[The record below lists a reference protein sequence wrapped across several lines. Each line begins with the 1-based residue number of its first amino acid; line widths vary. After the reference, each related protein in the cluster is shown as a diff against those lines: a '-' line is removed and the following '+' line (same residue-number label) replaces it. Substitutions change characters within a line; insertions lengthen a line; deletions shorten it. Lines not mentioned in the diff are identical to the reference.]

1 MAKRIAK
8 IVILM
13 LVLTLLSSVAFAQ
26 IGFDEPRDITTRE
39 ERVENFI
46 NAVKNGDTTAFRLI
60 TFDILAGKNIESNR
74 QPTIDAYSEINE
86 NTVPI
91 DIDRD
96 LEYVAS
102 ELSQYTLI
110 TPNVIDTVRI
120 IAALNDVSF
129 VEYMC
134 DGDVSPTSE
143 TRQKVIRATLQGLY
157 NLDPRV
163 RLIATEWLRRLRP
176 DAIMFRDVERAV
188 EYETVASSYEKYR
201 PKNIDIPSIDEPGA
215 YGTNFDSL
223 DYEYQVDEETIYY
236 PMDEYDSETG
246 DMVHPEEKVN
256 QYDENNNIIEITEA
270 RPNATQLD
278 ARKWGNGNPFD
289 PDKRLYE
296 LYRYIDVMME
306 AGALR
311 RFRNTPDG
319 YLLGY
324 QYRLGAGYKSDF
336 SEYMGTRNNNISV
349 EDWDDYDERKNE
361 AGEGEDVDINVIGS
375 GGNNIADSAMMKE
388 IIKTMVPIGHGDK
401 YFYRNIKGRVVMG
414 NSWAELIKLR
424 EFIVRAIWYD
434 KIVNLELNSMVIIS
448 KDSFKTLYLSID
460 GEAAEDIP
468 FLSTGIRYEDP
479 RRNPDATNPDYTVPQ
494 KSDPEEQPI
503 APMLD
508 QRHIPVLIQGLLK
521 NPVYSTKWVIARA
534 LKDIYMMDETTPENQ
549 SRINWA
555 LRQAKYDALAKDV
568 IKGAV
573 LHEELITVG
582 KIDFTQTENY
592 QVVKLDDDERYPLP
606 NASGTYAGG
615 VYIPRKRTI
624 EREDT
629 GPTGITGFG
638 IPNDEIIARRYT
650 ELVYKMGFDWYQD
663 YIRNTAD
670 PDQALQENQLSFF
683 DRVMDSF
690 SFYRFV
696 VDENGLPIPAE
707 AIRERVEGVI
717 GQTEYTAPVVTYY
730 NNRDIYLRAKE
741 YYYQNVRGDAGLSST
756 SNQPVPHFNV
766 EHYNRVV
773 DFLNRVYNGD
783 NEVMATA
790 TWDVVESAQLLTM
803 FRLFLMMETEM
814 NNTDDDEDYVY
825 EATRLL
831 FERDT
836 RIVFFDAFLES
847 EYADIEEFQTI
858 TRDTGT
864 QSGYRDVIG
873 IYSIGDEEYN
883 YFEEFDVDLM
893 RNIGSKVDSWAS
905 AGYSP
910 ELDKNFSAQQRT
922 NFINAALPG
931 LYNKD
936 PRVRLTAIHWLR
948 RLGPSEDMFEEV
960 RKARGI
966 LRQDDIIDTDLM
978 TGQGNTLVPPEEDYE
993 LDETDP
999 FNQPLR
1005 EDRPDT
1011 GLDRFEYFDTNIY
1024 HRDNYPDLVSD
1035 DKYAELRRTILFDSI
1050 GSQKSNLRES
1060 NYETEMI
1067 TNVNQFRPDLDMSR
1081 TSDAMMTKNRYFH
1094 SIIYIVSQD
1103 FQKFNYYRLNIRE
1116 EGDPGEVISLDDMK
1130 PADPTSDLEYP
1141 EFEYVSETGTE
1152 VLEGIAS
1159 YQSRPEQERALLQ
1172 IVSVANPLYTE
1183 DRYEYNFKSWGMYQ
1197 FKSPSEELEKLYR
1210 FILRERTVNRIKSG
1224 READIFVG
1232 MSRFEFSILSLP
1244 LDYEY
1249 VLRIPMSSFFGLDPN
1264 YGADPV
1270 YGGIDLRNGDYNPDK
1285 AFLIPKGELLDI
1297 NNEDGIAD
1305 AYTKYPIFRE
1315 NQIAFISQGV
1325 DNPNFQIQKGTAEYL
1340 IRFYN
1345 FYANVADE
1353 IKRDIRDAM
1362 FYYKQDDIVIEE
1374 VTLAIEAEQPQG
1386 RAVIKAG
1393 TRLGNELNPG
1403 GVRQYRQLLPAELR
1417 RDVRRTINRQVQSFE
1432 REIANILGVRRKTAV
1447 GASETLGYFSEEG
1460 TYTPVKPSDEADVK
1474 GEEGEDAT
1482 PDNDND
1488 DDDDDDDDDND

>member
-1 MAKRIAK
+1 MAKRITK
-8 IVILM
+8 LLIMIL
-13 LVLTLLSSVAFAQ
+13 VFTLLSSVAIAQ
-26 IGFDEPRDITTRE
+26 IGFDEPRDITTKE
-39 ERVENFI
+39 ERVANFI

-60 TFDILAGKNIESNR
+60 TNDILAGKDVGDENA
-74 QPTIDAYSEINE
+74 PTIDAFSEINE

-91 DIDRD
+91 DITRD
-96 LEYVAS
+96 LEYFAL
-102 ELSQYTLI
+102 ELSQYTMK
-110 TPNVIDTVRI
+110 TPNVIDTVRVL
-120 IAALNDVSF
+120 AELNNVSF

-134 DGDVSPTSE
+134 DGDISETSE
-143 TRQKVIRATLQGLY
+143 TRAKVIRATLQGLF

-163 RLIATEWLRRLRP
+163 RLTAIEWLRRLRP

-223 DYEYQVDEETIYY
+223 EYEYEVDEEAIYY
-236 PMDEYDSETG
+236 PFDEYDEETG
-246 DMVHPEEKVN
+246 DMVHPDEKVN
-256 QYDENNNIIEITEA
+256 KYDENNNIITLTEE

-289 PDKRLYE
+289 PEERRLE
-296 LYRYIDVMME
+296 LYHYISVMMD

-324 QYRLGAGYKSDF
+324 QYRLGASYKNNY
-336 SEYMGTRNNNISV
+336 SEYKNLAQFLSIEEARESVQASDDPNDEDGLQVVHDGNILPDSV
-349 EDWDDYDERKNE
+349 VEEL
-361 AGEGEDVDINVIGS
+361 
-375 GGNNIADSAMMKE
+375 
-388 IIKTMVPIGHGDK
+388 IKTMVPIGHGDK
-401 YFYRNIKGRVVMG
+401 YFYRNIKGRIVLG

-434 KIVNLELNSMVIIS
+434 KIRNLELNSLVIIS

-460 GEAAEDIP
+460 GESAEDIP

-479 RRNPDATNPDYTVPQ
+479 RRNTDTGGEYTVPV
-494 KSDPEEQPI
+494 KTDPEEQPR

-534 LKDIYMMDETTPENQ
+534 LKDIFMMDETTHENKA
-549 SRINWA
+549 RINWA

-582 KIDFTQTENY
+582 KIDFTQNENY
-592 QVVKLDDDERYPLP
+592 NVVKMDDDDRYPLP
-606 NASGTYAGG
+606 NTSGTYAGG

-624 EREDT
+624 EEEDE
-629 GPTGITGFG
+629 GPRGITGFA

-650 ELVYKMGFDWYQD
+650 ELVYKDDFNWYRD
-663 YIRNTAD
+663 SIRGTAD
-670 PDQALQENQLSFF
+670 PEKALQDNQLSFV
-683 DRVMDSF
+683 DRVLDSF

-696 VDENGLPIPAE
+696 VDENNRVIPAE
-707 AIRERVEGVI
+707 AIRERVEGTL
-717 GQTEYTAPVVTYY
+717 GQTDYTAPVVTYY
-730 NNRDIYLRAKE
+730 SNRDVYLAAKR
-741 YYYQNVRGDAGLSST
+741 YYYQNVVNVGRAARG
-756 SNQPVPHFNV
+756 NEPVPYFNV
-766 EHYNRVV
+766 EHYNRVC
-773 DFLNRVYNGD
+773 DFINAVYNGD

-790 TWDVVESAQLLTM
+790 TWDIVESAQLLTM
-803 FRLFLMMETEM
+803 YRLFLMMESDM
-814 NNTDDDEDYVY
+814 SSPDSDEDYVF
-825 EATRLL
+825 EATKLL
-831 FERDT
+831 FERDS

-847 EYADIEEFQTI
+847 EYAEIEEFQTI
-858 TRDTGT
+858 TKVDELTDT
-864 QSGYRDVIG
+864 YDKVIG
-873 IYSIGDEEYN
+873 KYSIGGEEYK
-883 YFEEFDVDLM
+883 YFD
-893 RNIGSKVDSWAS
+893 
-905 AGYSP
+905 
-910 ELDKNFSAQQRT
+910 ELDKELFKDIAQKVDQWASQNYQANLKKNYSPQQKT

-948 RLGPSEDMFEEV
+948 RLGPAEEMFEEV
-960 RKARGI
+960 AKARGI
-966 LRQDDIIDTDLM
+966 LRQEDIVDTDIM
-978 TGQGNTLVPPEEDYE
+978 TGQGNNLVPPEEEYE

-1011 GLDRFEYFDTNIY
+1011 GLDRFEFFDTNIY
-1024 HRDNYPDLVSD
+1024 HRNNYPDVVSGD
-1035 DKYAELRRTILFDSI
+1035 RYAELRINSLFDSL
-1050 GSQKSNLRES
+1050 GAQKSNLTQA
-1060 NYETEMI
+1060 NYETEMV
-1067 TNVNQFRPDLDMSR
+1067 TTVSEYRSDLGATGRASAVEMIR
-1081 TSDAMMTKNRYFH
+1081 NRYFH

-1116 EGDPGEVISLDDMK
+1116 EGDPGDVISLDDMK
-1130 PADPTSDLEYP
+1130 PADPTGELEYP
-1141 EFEYVSETGTE
+1141 EFSYMNETGQQ
-1152 VLEGIAS
+1152 VLEGIADYPDS
-1159 YQSRPEQERALLQ
+1159 IPQQEQDLLQ
-1172 IVSVANPLYTE
+1172 IISVANPLYTE

-1210 FILRERTVNRIKSG
+1210 FILRKRIVNRIKTQNI
-1224 READIFVG
+1224 ADEFVG
-1232 MSRFEFSILSLP
+1232 MTRFEFSILSLP

-1264 YGADPV
+1264 YGADPDF
-1270 YGGIDLRNGDYNPDK
+1270 GGVDLRNGDYNPDK
-1285 AFLIPKGELLDI
+1285 AFLLPKGELLDVS
-1297 NNEDGIAD
+1297 NEDGIQD
-1305 AYTKYPIFRE
+1305 AYNKYPIFRE
-1315 NQIAFISQGV
+1315 SQIMYIQQGV
-1325 DNPNFQIQKGTAEYL
+1325 DNPNFMVRKGTAEFL

-1345 FYANVADE
+1345 FYANISDE
-1353 IKRDIRDAM
+1353 TKRDIRDAM
-1362 FYYKQDDIVIEE
+1362 FYYKKDDIVIEE
-1374 VTLAIEAEQPQG
+1374 VVLAIEAEQPQG

-1393 TRLGNELNPG
+1393 SRLGNDLNPG

-1417 RDVRRTINRQVQSFE
+1417 RDVRRTINREVQSFE

-1447 GASETLGYFSEEG
+1447 GATDTLGYFSGEG
-1460 TYTPVKPSDEADVK
+1460 TYTPVKPGDEADVK
-1474 GEEGEDAT
+1474 GEEEEDAS
-1482 PDNDND
+1482 PDNDDND
-1488 DDDDDDDDDND
+1488 DDDDDDDDD